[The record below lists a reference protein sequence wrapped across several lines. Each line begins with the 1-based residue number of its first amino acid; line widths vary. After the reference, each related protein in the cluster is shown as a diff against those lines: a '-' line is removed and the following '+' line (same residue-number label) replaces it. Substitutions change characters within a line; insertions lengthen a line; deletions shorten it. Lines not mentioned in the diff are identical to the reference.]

1 MKLAPPDHHLAR
13 HARLRDD
20 LRAESLDAMLV
31 TSLPN
36 VAYLTG
42 LFATA
47 GAVIVSPDRVSL
59 VVDGRYAAAAHARR
73 HELDGLDVVTLP
85 PSGSYDEAI
94 AAIVGTFGSGRV
106 GFEAG
111 HMTVRQ
117 HRDLLARLA
126 AADARAEIRSTD
138 GLVERRRAVK
148 DSWEL
153 ETLREAARRLSDAAK
168 CIIPKALAGRRE
180 REVAA
185 GVDAELRRVGFDK
198 PAFDTIVAAGP
209 NAAMPH
215 YRAGDYQLASGQL
228 VILDFG
234 GMLNGYAVDMTRTI
248 AVGGPDKR
256 QRRLLEQVVE
266 AQMAAFAAIAV
277 GRPATDVDRAARDVL
292 EREGLGT
299 AFSHGTG
306 HGLGLEVHERPRV
319 AKYRPEL
326 TPEPLEAGMVFTLEP
341 GAYLEG
347 WGGVRIE
354 DDVAV
359 TAGGAEWLTDVPRL
373 MESEGFSPR

>member
-1 MKLAPPDHHLAR
+1 MQLAPPDHHLAR
-13 HARLRDD
+13 HARLRED
-20 LRAESLDAMLV
+20 LRAESLDALLV

-47 GAVIVSPDRVSL
+47 AAVVIGHERVSL
-59 VVDGRYAAAAHARR
+59 IVDGRYVAAARARAGD
-73 HELDGLDVVTLP
+73 LGLDVVQLP
-85 PSGSYDEAI
+85 TSGSYDEAI
-94 AAIVGTFGSGRV
+94 AATLGSFGNGRV

-111 HMTVRQ
+111 HVTVRQ

-126 AADARAEIRSTD
+126 AADAKTEMVATEA
-138 GLVERRRAVK
+138 LVERRRAVK
-148 DSWEL
+148 DAWEL
-153 ETLREAARRLSDAAK
+153 HTLREAARRLSDAAK
-168 CIIPKALAGRRE
+168 CIIPKALAGQRE
-180 REVAA
+180 RQVAA
-185 GVDAELRRVGFDK
+185 SIDAELRRVGFDK
-198 PAFDTIVAAGP
+198 PAFDTIVAAGA

-215 YRAGDYQLASGQL
+215 YRAGDGQLADGQL

-234 GMLNGYAVDMTRTI
+234 GMWNGYAVDMTRTI
-248 AVGGPDKR
+248 AVGAPDGR
-256 QRRLLEQVVE
+256 QRRLLEQVAA
-266 AQMAAFAAIAV
+266 AQAAAFDAIAV
-277 GRPATDVDRAARDVL
+277 GRPATDVDRAARNVL
-292 EREGLGT
+292 EREGLGD

-326 TPEPLEAGMVFTLEP
+326 PAEPLQAGMVFTLEP

-354 DDVAV
+354 DDVVV
-359 TAGGAEWLTDVPRL
+359 TPGGAEWLTDVPRIVV
-373 MESEGFSPR
+373 